1 MTREAEKQKAMFR
14 KLSQG
19 GKSTG
24 SSTHAKA
31 SHTSSRAK
39 VDHTPKRS
47 LSHSPKK
54 SLHEPKHAD
63 THAAASGHEPKH
75 ADTHAASRHETKP
88 ADTHAASGHETK
100 PADTH
105 VASGHETK
113 HAGTHKTRDTHDSG
127 GDSQSIFQGYSGET
141 HKADERV
148 FKKKRHG
155 TYIKTKNP
163 LNNIKLFVQDKWY
176 TSRIHKVWISAAGF
190 IIATQLWLCVV
201 AFFCV
206 IVWRIREKA

>member
-1 MTREAEKQKAMFR
+1 LHETKHAD
-14 KLSQG
+14 
-19 GKSTG
+19 
-24 SSTHAKA
+24 THAAA
-31 SHTSSRAK
+31 SK
-39 VDHTPKRS
+39 
-47 LSHSPKK
+47 
-54 SLHEPKHAD
+54 HEPKHAD
-63 THAAASGHEPKH
+63 THAAASKHEPKH
-75 ADTHAASRHETKP
+75 ADTHAAASKHEPKH
-88 ADTHAASGHETK
+88 ADTHAAASKHE
-100 PADTH
+100 P
-105 VASGHETK
+105 K
-113 HAGTHKTRDTHDSG
+113 HADTHDSG
-127 GDSQSIFQGYSGET
+127 GDSQSIFKGYSGET

-206 IVWRIREKA
+206 IVWRMVFLSLQTPHS